1 MIQLVH
7 DSGIGNYN
15 AFTFQVNKRFSNGFN
30 LISSYTYLEIDGRH
44 QRDPHPVIGALPAER
59 PDASAAN
66 TGLRT
71 SM

>member
-15 AFTFQVNKRFSNGFN
+15 AFAFQVNKRFNNGFN
-30 LISSYTYLEIDGRH
+30 LISSYTYSKSMDDTSGIRTQSSPLFAQNDLCI
-44 QRDPHPVIGALPAER
+44 
-59 PDASAAN
+59 AAN
-66 TGLRT
+66 TGHRT